1 MTSPFNQPQRA
12 SPPQL
17 PVAMKA
23 LIIDDERIARVE
35 LRRLLTAH
43 PEIEIVGEARN
54 GNEALKQITAL
65 RPDVVFLDV
74 QMPGMSGFELLERL
88 DEPPQVVF
96 TTAFDQHALKAF
108 EANALDYLL
117 KPIAPER
124 LANAVRKLQ
133 PTRPAPAA
141 LGAAFAT
148 ATPPAPPLDRLF
160 VRDGDRCWLV
170 QSSEIVLL
178 ESEGNYTRL
187 FFGANKP
194 LIPRSLSVLE
204 TRLDPAMFFRASRQ
218 HLVNLRAIERI
229 DPGISDNLIV
239 SVKGGHKIDMS
250 RRQSLR
256 LREMMSL

>member
-1 MTSPFNQPQRA
+1 
-12 SPPQL
+12 
-17 PVAMKA
+17 MKA
-23 LIIDDERIARVE
+23 LIIDDERIARAE
-35 LRRLLTAH
+35 LHRLLAAH

-54 GNEALKQITAL
+54 GKEAIEQIAAL
-65 RPDVVFLDV
+65 SPDVVFLDV

-88 DEPPQVVF
+88 DEPPQVIF
-96 TTAFDQHALKAF
+96 TTAFDEHALKAF

-117 KPIAPER
+117 KPIASER

-133 PTRPAPAA
+133 PARSAPTAR
-141 LGAAFAT
+141 GAAGAT
-148 ATPPAPPLDRLF
+148 TLPPAPPLDRVF
-160 VRDGDRCWLV
+160 VRDGDRCWMV
-170 QSSEIVLL
+170 QFSEIVLL

-194 LIPRSLSVLE
+194 LIPRSLSSLE
-204 TRLDPAMFFRASRQ
+204 ERLDPTMFFRASRQ
-218 HLVNLRAIERI
+218 HVVNLRAIERI